1 MIASRF
7 NGCCFIGAHAH
18 RPDPILLMAHDFAKQ
33 RAARAKNAGKPA
45 TSGWLWLVSGI
56 VIGALISFL
65 VYLATLAPHPQR
77 DANPVADKP
86 AVKAAPKPAVPA
98 EKPQFEYYTLLSESE
113 IIVGD
118 RQGATAQEEVVK
130 APEREKKA
138 STLLL
143 QAGSFRQLADADRRR
158 AEILLLDLVAS
169 VETVTVN
176 GGETW
181 HRVHVGPFDSAEELG
196 KARRKLLEHRID
208 TLEISKRA

>member
-1 MIASRF
+1 
-7 NGCCFIGAHAH
+7 
-18 RPDPILLMAHDFAKQ
+18 MAHDFAKQ

-45 TSGWLWLVSGI
+45 TSGGLWLVSGI
-56 VIGALISFL
+56 VIGTLISFL

-77 DANPVADKP
+77 DANPVAEKP
-86 AVKAAPKPAVPA
+86 AVKTAPKPAAPA

-118 RQGATAQEEVVK
+118 RHGATAQEEVVK
-130 APEREKKA
+130 APEREKKT

-169 VETVTVN
+169 VETVTVK

-196 KARRKLLEHRID
+196 KARRKLLEHHID